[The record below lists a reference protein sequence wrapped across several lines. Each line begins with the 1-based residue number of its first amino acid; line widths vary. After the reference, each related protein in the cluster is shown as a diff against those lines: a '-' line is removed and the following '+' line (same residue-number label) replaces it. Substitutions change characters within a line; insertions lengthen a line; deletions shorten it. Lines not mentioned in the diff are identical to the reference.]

1 MIPLASWKME
11 ECLNT
16 VIYPIPRKTSTNTRI
31 VFEKEVNLDAFNN
44 FNILHLENEGRV
56 YQLVAKGNQEEVL
69 SQIEAMHPILVDVLQ
84 VSFEE
89 LFIYELE
96 GRSKSNDQ

>member
-1 MIPLASWKME
+1 ME
-11 ECLNT
+11 ECFEYGDLSDSKEN
-16 VIYPIPRKTSTNTRI
+16 INKYQI

-84 VSFEE
+84 VNFEE

>member
-1 MIPLASWKME
+1 MLEYGDLSNSKENINK
-11 ECLNT
+11 
-16 VIYPIPRKTSTNTRI
+16 YQI
-31 VFEKEVNLDAFNN
+31 VFEKEIKKDAFND
-44 FNILHLENEGRV
+44 FEILHLENEGRV

-69 SQIEAMHPILVDVLQ
+69 NQIEAMHPILVDVLQ
-84 VSFEE
+84 VNFEE

>member
-1 MIPLASWKME
+1 MLEYGDLSDSKENINK
-11 ECLNT
+11 
-16 VIYPIPRKTSTNTRI
+16 YQI

-84 VSFEE
+84 VNFEE

>member
-1 MIPLASWKME
+1 M
-11 ECLNT
+11 
-16 VIYPIPRKTSTNTRI
+16 IYPIPRKTSTNTRLF
-31 VFEKEVNLDAFNN
+31 FEKEIKKDAFND
-44 FNILHLENEGRV
+44 FEILHLENEGRV

-69 SQIEAMHPILVDVLQ
+69 NQIEAMHPILVDVLQ
-84 VSFEE
+84 VNFEE

>member
-1 MIPLASWKME
+1 MLEYGDLSDSKENINK
-11 ECLNT
+11 
-16 VIYPIPRKTSTNTRI
+16 YQI
-31 VFEKEVNLDAFNN
+31 VFEKEIRKDAFND
-44 FNILHLENEGRV
+44 FEILHLENEGRV

-69 SQIEAMHPILVDVLQ
+69 NQIEAMHPILVDVLQ
-84 VSFEE
+84 VNFEE